1 MAPSKE
7 SSSKKLKTVVVEYKI
22 SMYCKACEKT
32 IAQVISKFK
41 GVETFTTDM
50 IKHRVTVK
58 GRILPEKLLKKLKK
72 KTGKKVEIVVPNDAS
87 KSNAGDN
94 NDKKDSAP
102 MMFDD
107 WGESSLFTM
116 FSDENPNACSV
127 M

>member
-1 MAPSKE
+1 MVNKRA
-7 SSSKKLKTVVVEYKI
+7 TVVVEYKI
-22 SMYCKACEKT
+22 SMYCKACERT

-58 GRILPEKLLKKLKK
+58 GRIPPEKLLKKLKK
-72 KTGKKVEIVVPNDAS
+72 ETGKKVEIVVPSDAS

-94 NDKKDSAP
+94 DKRESTP
-102 MMFDD
+102 VLFDER
-107 WGESSLFTM
+107 GESPLFTM
-116 FSDENPNACSV
+116 FSDENPNACSI